1 MKVISRVY
9 DTQTITIYKFRCKT
23 FIKPLISDYNI
34 GSKNMSKGVTPQSE
48 NYNTWY
54 TDVVTK
60 ADLADYGPVKGT
72 MVVKPYGFA
81 MWDLIKE
88 TFDKMIK
95 DTGHVNA
102 YFPLFIPKSFLA
114 KEAEHVEGFAKECAV
129 VTHTRLKSDNEK
141 GIVVD
146 PDSKLEEE
154 VIVRPTSETV
164 IWSMYK
170 KWIQSYRDLPLLIN
184 QWANVVRWEMRT
196 RLFLRT
202 TEFLWQ
208 EGHTAHAK
216 AEEAQEETLLIL
228 ELYRKLAED
237 YLAMPVL
244 TGFKS
249 ESEKFAGADMT
260 YCIEALMGDKRA
272 LQAGTSHNLGQN
284 FAKAFGVTFQTKD
297 NKEELVYATSW
308 GISTRL
314 VGGVIM
320 THGDDKGLRLP
331 PKIAPYQVVVV
342 PIFKDEGSQEIL
354 NKYLDPILS
363 VLKNKGVRIH
373 EDWRKG
379 SPGFKFNEW
388 EMKGVPIRLE
398 VGPKDI
404 EKHQAVIARR
414 DTGEKQFVKKDD
426 IINII
431 PNLLDSIQNNL
442 FEQAKMFRKTNTHK
456 VSTYSEFKDVIKN
469 KGGFI
474 RCGWDGT
481 SETETAI
488 KNETKA
494 TIRVIPFDERIKG
507 LNCIFSGK
515 PAKHEVIFAKAY

>member
-1 MKVISRVY
+1 
-9 DTQTITIYKFRCKT
+9 
-23 FIKPLISDYNI
+23 
-34 GSKNMSKGVTPQSE
+34 MSKSVTPQSE

-54 TDVVTK
+54 TDVVMK

-72 MVVKPYGFA
+72 MVVKPYGFS
-81 MWDLIKE
+81 MWDLIKD

-95 DTGHVNA
+95 ETGHVNA

-129 VTHTRLKSDNEK
+129 VTHTRLKSDSKK

-208 EGHTAHAK
+208 EGHTAHAT
-216 AEEAQEETLLIL
+216 AEEAEEETLLIL

-237 YLAMPVL
+237 YLAMPVH

-249 ESEKFAGADMT
+249 ESEKFAGADRT
-260 YCIEALMGDKRA
+260 YCIEAIMGDKRA

-284 FAKAFGVTFQTKD
+284 FAKAFDVTFQTKD
-297 NKEELVYATSW
+297 NKEQMVYATSW

-342 PIFKDEGSQEIL
+342 PIFKDKEGQKIF
-354 NKYLDPILS
+354 NKYLES
-363 VLKNKGVRIH
+363 VLLKLRNAGVRIH

-404 EKHQAVIARR
+404 EKQQVVIARR
-414 DTGEKQFVKKDD
+414 DTGEKQFVKKED
-426 IINII
+426 IVSLI

-442 FEQAKMFRKTNTHK
+442 FEQAKQFRLNNTHT
-456 VSTYSEFKDVIKN
+456 VSTYADFKEVIKN

-481 SETETAI
+481 AETETAI

-494 TIRVIPFDERIKG
+494 TIRVIPFDENTKG

>member
-1 MKVISRVY
+1 
-9 DTQTITIYKFRCKT
+9 
-23 FIKPLISDYNI
+23 
-34 GSKNMSKGVTPQSE
+34 MSKGVTPQSK
-48 NYNTWY
+48 NYSSWY
-54 TDVVTK
+54 TEIVTK
-60 ADLADYGPVKGT
+60 AELADYGPVKGT
-72 MVVKPYGFA
+72 MVIRPYGYSL
-81 MWDLIKE
+81 WELIKNS
-88 TFDKMIK
+88 FDDMIK
-95 DTGHVNA
+95 ETGHVNA

-114 KEAEHVEGFAKECAV
+114 KEAEHVEGFAKECAI
-129 VTHTRLKSDNEK
+129 VTHTRLKSDSDV
-141 GIVVD
+141 GITID

-208 EGHTAHAK
+208 EGHTAHAT

-228 ELYRKLAED
+228 ELYRRLAEEV
-237 YLAMPVL
+237 LAMPVFVGL
-244 TGFKS
+244 KS
-249 ESEKFAGADMT
+249 ESEKFAGADLT
-260 YCIEALMGDKRA
+260 YCIEAMMGDKRA

-284 FAKAFGVTFQTKD
+284 FAKAFEVTFQ
-297 NKEELVYATSW
+297 NKNNNEELVYATSW

-320 THGDDKGLRLP
+320 THGDDKGLQLP
-331 PKIAPYQVVVV
+331 PKIAPYQVVLV
-342 PIFKDEGSQEIL
+342 PIFRDDDDKKNIQD
-354 NKYLDPILS
+354 YLRETLIEMQKLGIR
-363 VLKNKGVRIH
+363 VH

-388 EMKGVPIRLE
+388 EMKGVPLRLE

-404 EKHQAVIARR
+404 KEENVVIVRR
-414 DTGEKQFVKKDD
+414 DNSDKKFVNKES
-426 IINII
+426 IIDTII
-431 PNLLDSIQNNL
+431 SLLDDVQKNMFNK
-442 FEQAKMFRKTNTHK
+442 AKSFQTENTFT
-456 VSTYSEFKDVIKN
+456 VSSYDEFKDILSN

-474 RCGWDGT
+474 KCGWDGT
-481 SETETAI
+481 SETEAAI

-494 TIRVIPFDERIKG
+494 TIRVIPMDENPKG
-507 LNCIFSGK
+507 LNCIYSGK